1 MTVGDVIKKYRK
13 AAGITQ
19 EEMARRLGVTT
30 PAVNKWE
37 NNNTQPDISLL
48 APIARL
54 LGINTDTLL
63 SFEQS
68 LSDDEIAMFIKEL
81 NRDLGAKDY
90 DDVFSAVKKKVDEYP
105 NCDRLIWQAAVIL
118 NARRL
123 TDDVPDKESYEEIL
137 FGWFERCLH
146 SENEEIRKA
155 AADSLFQAYLQKEE
169 FVKAY
174 SYISFLSTDSPER
187 KRKEAV
193 IFSKTGRKEEAYRTY
208 EELLFSSHQF
218 ISLVLNNL
226 RILFMEDGNHEMAW
240 KLAGLEGQLAKAFE
254 MGKYSEVCS
263 GLDVAAWEKNVPET
277 ERIMR
282 QILESV
288 ETIGA
293 FSHSQLYQHL
303 SFKKAEP
310 GFAIHLRD
318 SLAACMAD
326 ESFAY
331 MHGNSFWDEM
341 TSSTT
346 EHSATN

>member
-137 FGWFERCLH
+137 FGWLFCLYWTVDRH
-146 SENEEIRKA
+146 I
-155 AADSLFQAYLQKEE
+155 
-169 FVKAY
+169 
-174 SYISFLSTDSPER
+174 
-187 KRKEAV
+187 
-193 IFSKTGRKEEAYRTY
+193 
-208 EELLFSSHQF
+208 
-218 ISLVLNNL
+218 
-226 RILFMEDGNHEMAW
+226 
-240 KLAGLEGQLAKAFE
+240 
-254 MGKYSEVCS
+254 
-263 GLDVAAWEKNVPET
+263 ET
-277 ERIMR
+277 
-282 QILESV
+282 
-288 ETIGA
+288 
-293 FSHSQLYQHL
+293 
-303 SFKKAEP
+303 
-310 GFAIHLRD
+310 
-318 SLAACMAD
+318 
-326 ESFAY
+326 
-331 MHGNSFWDEM
+331 
-341 TSSTT
+341 
-346 EHSATN
+346 